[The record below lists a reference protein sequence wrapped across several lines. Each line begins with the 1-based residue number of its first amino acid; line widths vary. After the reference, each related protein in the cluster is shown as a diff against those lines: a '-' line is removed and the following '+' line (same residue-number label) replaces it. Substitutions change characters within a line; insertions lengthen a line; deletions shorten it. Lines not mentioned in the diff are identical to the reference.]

1 MILFKG
7 VFVDD
12 KEEEKKYAEL
22 LTKNSSGKLN
32 IEFRLPEHEVTELAD
47 HLIVQHYDFA
57 AIDFRLD
64 EVPIKD
70 AKGEQQKNKY
80 RASALAQQIRDRA
93 IDQPNSDL
101 PLILL
106 SQEDYIKRIFH
117 ADSTAEDLFDLVI
130 SKEEL
135 VTGEPL
141 ALSASRIA
149 SLAAAYKT
157 IQASY
162 TKNNNKPVVLSALLG
177 LDSHEAEMVLNH
189 QAIRAIAK
197 IQYPHQIVSKVMAL
211 LIQRPGILLS
221 EENLL
226 ARLGVSPDS
235 PNISQLKTK
244 LFDLKLGYRGL
255 LSEGWSR
262 WWWHRVDA
270 WGKETLGSSLGSLA
284 GSERVAKLSSALQI
298 ELTPAASK
306 WNQSSGE
313 YFWVACSSCDHP
325 TELKHSV
332 LGYDSNYQP
341 FLEPSRICWFCVQ
354 TGAYEKRDLVIDDSD
369 ESLAEKIRNGKIQPQ
384 TQMPS

>member
-1 MILFKG
+1 MFKG
-7 VFVDD
+7 VFIDD

-22 LTKNSSGKLN
+22 LTNNSSGKLN

-47 HLIVQHYDFA
+47 HLIDKHYDFA

-70 AKGEQQKNKY
+70 AEGNKQKNKY

-135 VTGEPL
+135 VTEKPL
-141 ALSASRIA
+141 ALAISRIA

-157 IQASY
+157 IQANV
-162 TKNNNKPVVLSALLG
+162 TKNNNMPVAPSVLLG

-189 QAIRAIAK
+189 QALRAIAK
-197 IQYPHQIVSKVMAL
+197 IQYPHQIVSKVMSL
-211 LIQRPGILLS
+211 LIQRAGILMS
-221 EENLL
+221 DEHLL

-235 PNISQLKTK
+235 PNIPQLKAK
-244 LFDLKLGYRGL
+244 LLDLKLGYSGL
-255 LSEGWSR
+255 LCDGWPR
-262 WWWHRVDA
+262 WWWHRIDTWA
-270 WGKETLGSSLGSLA
+270 KELMGVSLGSMA
-284 GSERVAKLSSALQI
+284 GAERVARLSTAL
-298 ELTPAASK
+298 LLDLKPAASR
-306 WNQSSGE
+306 WNKSSDE

-332 LGYDSNYQP
+332 LGYNANFQP
-341 FLEPSRICWFCVQ
+341 FLEPSRVCWFCVQ
-354 TGAYEKRDLVIDDSD
+354 TGAYESRDLVIDDSD
-369 ESLAEKIRNGKIQPQ
+369 ESLAGKIRNGKIQPQ
-384 TQMPS
+384 TQIPL

>member
-1 MILFKG
+1 MFKG

-47 HLIVQHYDFA
+47 HLIGQHFDFA

-70 AKGEQQKNKY
+70 AEGNKQKNKY

-93 IDQPNSDL
+93 IDQPSSDL

-135 VTGEPL
+135 VTEKPL
-141 ALSASRIA
+141 ALAVSRIA
-149 SLAAAYKT
+149 SLADAYKT
-157 IQASY
+157 IQANFA
-162 TKNNNKPVVLSALLG
+162 KNNNQPVALSVLLG
-177 LDSHEAEMVLNH
+177 LDSREAEMVLNH
-189 QAIRAIAK
+189 QAIRALAK
-197 IQYPHQIVSKVMAL
+197 IQYPHQIISKVMAL

-221 EENLL
+221 HEHLL

-235 PNISQLKTK
+235 PNIPQLKAK
-244 LFDLKLGYRGL
+244 LLDLKLSYSGFL
-255 LSEGWSR
+255 CDGWHR
-262 WWWHRVDA
+262 WWWHRIDA
-270 WGKETLGSSLGSLA
+270 WGKEILGVSLGSLA
-284 GSERVAKLSSALQI
+284 GSERMASLSKALQI
-298 ELTPAASK
+298 ELKPAISK
-306 WNQSSGE
+306 WSKSPDE

-332 LGYDSNYQP
+332 LGYESNYQP

-354 TGAYEKRDLVIDDSD
+354 TGAYENRDLVIDDSD

-384 TQMPS
+384 TQMSS

>member
-1 MILFKG
+1 MFKG

-12 KEEEKKYAEL
+12 REGEKKYAEL
-22 LTKNSSGKLN
+22 LCDSSGGKLN

-47 HLIVQHYDFA
+47 HLIGQHFDFA

-64 EVPIKD
+64 EVPIRD
-70 AKGEQQKNKY
+70 AEGKKQKNKY

-93 IDQPNSDL
+93 IDQPSSDL

-135 VTGEPL
+135 VTEKPL
-141 ALSASRIA
+141 TLAVSRIA
-149 SLAAAYKT
+149 SLAEAYKS
-157 IQASY
+157 IQANFA
-162 TKNNNKPVVLSALLG
+162 KNKNQPIALSDLLG
-177 LDSHEAEMVLNH
+177 LDSREAEMALNH
-189 QAIRAIAK
+189 QAIRALAK
-197 IQYPHQIVSKVMAL
+197 IQYPHQIISKVMAL
-211 LIQRPGILLS
+211 LIQRPGVLLS
-221 EENLL
+221 HEHLL

-235 PNISQLKTK
+235 PSIPQLKAK
-244 LFDLKLGYRGL
+244 LLDLKLGYSGL
-255 LSEGWSR
+255 LCDGWPR
-262 WWWHRVDA
+262 WWWHRIDSWA
-270 WGKETLGSSLGSLA
+270 KELMGTSLGSMA
-284 GSERVAKLSSALQI
+284 GSERVARLSTVFQLD
-298 ELTPAASK
+298 LKPAASR
-306 WNQSSGE
+306 WNKSSDE

-332 LGYDSNYQP
+332 LGYDANFQP

-354 TGAYEKRDLVIDDSD
+354 TGAYESRDLVIDDAD

-384 TQMPS
+384 SQMPS

>member
-1 MILFKG
+1 MFKG
-7 VFVDD
+7 VFIDD
-12 KEEEKKYAEL
+12 KEDEKKYAEL
-22 LTKNSSGKLN
+22 LSNNSSGQLN
-32 IEFRLPEHEVTELAD
+32 IEFCLPEHEVTELAG
-47 HLIVQHYDFA
+47 HLIDQHYDFA

-70 AKGEQQKNKY
+70 AEGGGQKNKY

-93 IDQPNSDL
+93 IDQPSSDL

-135 VTGEPL
+135 VSAKPL
-141 ALSASRIA
+141 ALAASRIA
-149 SLAAAYKT
+149 SLAEAYKT
-157 IQASY
+157 IQANF
-162 TKNNNKPVVLSALLG
+162 TKNNNKPVAPSVLLG

-197 IQYPHQIVSKVMAL
+197 IQYPHQIISKVMAL

-221 EENLL
+221 DEHLL

-235 PNISQLKTK
+235 PNVPQLKAK
-244 LFDLKLGYRGL
+244 LFDLKLSYSGL
-255 LSEGWSR
+255 LCEGWPR
-262 WWWHRVDA
+262 WWWHRIET
-270 WGKETLGSSLGSLA
+270 WGKEALGSSLGSLS
-284 GSERVAKLSSALQI
+284 GTERTAKLSNTLQI
-298 ELTPAASK
+298 ALKPAASK
-306 WNQSSGE
+306 WSNSSDE

-325 TELKHSV
+325 TELKYSV
-332 LGYDSNYQP
+332 LGYDANYQP
-341 FLEPSRICWFCVQ
+341 FLEPSRICWYCIQ
-354 TGAYEKRDLVIDDSD
+354 TGAYESRDLVIDDSD
-369 ESLAEKIRNGKIQPQ
+369 ESLAEKIRNGKIQQQ

>member
-1 MILFKG
+1 MFKG

-32 IEFRLPEHEVTELAD
+32 IEFCLPEHEVTELAD
-47 HLIVQHYDFA
+47 HLIGQHFDFA

-70 AKGEQQKNKY
+70 AEGNKQKNKY

-93 IDQPNSDL
+93 IDQPSSDL

-135 VTGEPL
+135 VTAEPL
-141 ALSASRIA
+141 RQAAVRIT
-149 SLAAAYKT
+149 SLATAYKT
-157 IQASY
+157 IQASF
-162 TKNNNKPVVLSALLG
+162 TKNNNKPVAPSVLLG
-177 LDSHEAEMVLNH
+177 LDSHEAELVLNH
-189 QAIRAIAK
+189 QAIREIAK
-197 IQYPHQIVSKVMAL
+197 IQYPHQIISKIMAL

-221 EENLL
+221 DGHLL

-235 PNISQLKTK
+235 PNIPQLKAK
-244 LFDLKLGYRGL
+244 LLDLKLGYRGL
-255 LSEGWSR
+255 LSDGWPR

-270 WGKETLGSSLGSLA
+270 WGKKILSASLGSLA
-284 GSERVAKLSSALQI
+284 GSERVAKLSNALQI
-298 ELTPAASK
+298 ELKPAASK
-306 WNQSSGE
+306 WSKSSDE

-354 TGAYEKRDLVIDDSD
+354 TGAYESRELVIHDTD

-384 TQMPS
+384 IQLQS

>member
-1 MILFKG
+1 LFKG
-7 VFVDD
+7 IFVDD

-22 LTKNSSGKLN
+22 LTKISSGKLN

-47 HLIVQHYDFA
+47 HLIGQHFDFA

-64 EVPIKD
+64 EVPIKG
-70 AKGEQQKNKY
+70 AEGNKQKNKY

-93 IDQPNSDL
+93 IDKPSSDL

-135 VTGEPL
+135 VTEEPL
-141 ALSASRIA
+141 RLAAARIT

-157 IQASY
+157 IQSVFA
-162 TKNNNKPVVLSALLG
+162 KNNNKPVALSVLLG
-177 LDSHEAEMVLNH
+177 LDSNEAEMVLNH

-197 IQYPHQIVSKVMAL
+197 IQYPHQIISKVMAL

-221 EENLL
+221 DEHLL

-235 PNISQLKTK
+235 PNISQLKAK
-244 LFDLKLGYRGL
+244 LIDLKLGYSGL
-255 LSEGWSR
+255 LCDGWPR
-262 WWWHRVDA
+262 WWWHRLDA
-270 WGKETLGSSLGSLA
+270 WGKGILGAPLGSSA
-284 GSERVAKLSSALQI
+284 GSERVLKLSSALKI
-298 ELTPAASK
+298 ELKPAASK
-306 WNQSSGE
+306 WSKSSDE

-332 LGYDSNYQP
+332 LGYDANYQP
-341 FLEPSRICWFCVQ
+341 FLEPSRICWYCIQ
-354 TGAYEKRDLVIDDSD
+354 TGAYDSRDLIIDDSD
-369 ESLAEKIRNGKIQPQ
+369 ENLAEQIKNGKIQPQ
-384 TQMPS
+384 AQMSS

>member
-1 MILFKG
+1 MFKG

-12 KEEEKKYAEL
+12 KEEEKKYAVL
-22 LTKNSSGKLN
+22 LSNNSGGKLN

-47 HLIVQHYDFA
+47 HLIGQHYDFA

-70 AKGEQQKNKY
+70 AGGGGQKNKY

-106 SQEDYIKRIFH
+106 SQEDYIKHIFH

-135 VTGEPL
+135 VNQKPL
-141 ALSASRIA
+141 ELAASRIA
-149 SLAAAYKT
+149 SLAAAYKA
-157 IQASY
+157 IQVSY
-162 TKNNNKPVVLSALLG
+162 TKNNNKLVAPSDLLG
-177 LDSHEAEMVLNH
+177 LDSHEAEMVINH
-189 QAIRAIAK
+189 QAIRSIAK
-197 IQYPHQIVSKVMAL
+197 IQYPHQIISKVMAL

-221 EENLL
+221 DEHLL

-235 PNISQLKTK
+235 PNIPQLKAK
-244 LFDLKLGYRGL
+244 LLDLKLSYSGL
-255 LSEGWSR
+255 LCDGWPR

-270 WGKETLGSSLGSLA
+270 WGKETLGASCGSLA
-284 GSERVAKLSSALQI
+284 GSERVAKLSNALQI
-298 ELTPAASK
+298 VLKPAVSK
-306 WNQSSGE
+306 WSKSSAE

-332 LGYDSNYQP
+332 LGYDNNYQP

-354 TGAYEKRDLVIDDSD
+354 TGAYESRDLIIDDSD

>member
-1 MILFKG
+1 MFKG
-7 VFVDD
+7 VFIDD

-22 LTKNSSGKLN
+22 LTNNSSGKLN

-47 HLIVQHYDFA
+47 HLIDKHYDFA

-70 AKGEQQKNKY
+70 AEGNKQKNKY

-135 VTGEPL
+135 VTASPL
-141 ALSASRIA
+141 ALAVGRIE

-157 IQASY
+157 IQANFAK
-162 TKNNNKPVVLSALLG
+162 TNNKPVAPSVLLG

-197 IQYPHQIVSKVMAL
+197 IQYPHQIISKVMTL

-221 EENLL
+221 DEHLL

-235 PNISQLKTK
+235 PNIPQLKAK
-244 LFDLKLGYRGL
+244 LLDLKLGYSGL
-255 LSEGWSR
+255 LCNGWHR
-262 WWWHRVDA
+262 WWWHRIDTWA
-270 WGKETLGSSLGSLA
+270 KELMGASLGSMTGA
-284 GSERVAKLSSALQI
+284 ERVVRLSAALQ
-298 ELTPAASK
+298 LDLKPAASR
-306 WNQSSGE
+306 WNESSDE

-325 TELKHSV
+325 TELNHSV
-332 LGYDSNYQP
+332 LGYDANFQP

-354 TGAYEKRDLVIDDSD
+354 TGAYESRDLVIDDSD
-369 ESLAEKIRNGKIQPQ
+369 ESLAEKIKNGKIQP
-384 TQMPS
+384 